1 MEHSG
6 DHWLGYDRRFR
17 MTVAGNPL
25 VNWASID
32 TTLWNLAFSA
42 KGKSSWCKH
51 CFSLSHSSN
60 DCEWGPEQSTPTSGA
75 NRPTELAAIVGI
87 TLGGQAASVLTAAM
101 SIFVIFVHLTL
112 VFQIKDIRLSTVDTN
127 NTRGRQ
133 EVGEKLQLKKNRIG
147 LC

>member
-1 MEHSG
+1 MEHGG

-17 MTVAGNPL
+17 MTVAGNSL

-42 KGKSSWCKH
+42 KGKSSRCKH

-75 NRPTELAAIVGI
+75 NRPT
-87 TLGGQAASVLTAAM
+87 
-101 SIFVIFVHLTL
+101 
-112 VFQIKDIRLSTVDTN
+112 VFQRNWQQQGRRPICHSWN
-127 NTRGRQ
+127 NTRRPGCQRTDCSYEHICHFCAFDPSIPDKGHKAIYCPYKQYQRQ
-133 EVGEKLQLKKNRIG
+133 TGSW
-147 LC
+147 